1 MDNSSA
7 VKSLRNKPM
16 MLLEDLEKDN
26 DYRSILATE
35 VFPSIT
41 LEDLDIHVTG
51 NLNSITIDGFNNIT
65 LSVTYDNIDNTDKRI
80 DIVVTDLDTKE
91 TVRKYLK
98 PMTGIDL
105 VCKYFSTNIHILKC
119 VELTAFNLDLKFP
132 YGICSGKDDEGNV
145 VNHNNPNGCGY
156 IYTRSIVRNY
166 TDGFY
171 RDHCCNCGA
180 KLEKIYNVYDLKQ
193 LFIDKVLGNTVP
205 EYIKTI
211 L

>member
-7 VKSLRNKPM
+7 VKLLRNKPM

-26 DYRSILATE
+26 DYRCIRATE

-51 NLNSITIDGFNNIT
+51 NLNSITIDGFNKIT
-65 LSVTYDNIDNTDKRI
+65 LNVTYDNINNTDKRI
-80 DIVVTDLDTKE
+80 DIIVADPKDKE
-91 TVRKYLK
+91 TIRKYAK

-105 VCKYFSTNIHILKC
+105 VCTYFSTNINILKC
-119 VELTAFNLDLKFP
+119 VKLTAFNLDLKFP

-145 VNHNNPNGCGY
+145 VNRNHPNGCGY

-171 RDHCCNCGA
+171 RDHCYNCGA

-193 LFIDKVLGNTVP
+193 LFLDTVLKDVP
-205 EYIKTI
+205 QYIKTI

>member
-7 VKSLRNKPM
+7 VKSLKNKSM

-26 DYRSILATE
+26 DYRCILATE

-51 NLNSITIDGFNNIT
+51 NLNSITIDGFNKIT
-65 LSVTYDNIDNTDKRI
+65 LNVTYDNINNNDKRI
-80 DIVVTDLDTKE
+80 DIIVDDLDAKE
-91 TVRKYLK
+91 TIRKYVK

-105 VCKYFSTNIHILKC
+105 TCKYFSTNINILKC

-132 YGICSGKDDEGNV
+132 YGICSGKDDEGNI
-145 VNHNNPNGCGY
+145 VNHSHPNGCGY
-156 IYTRSIVRNY
+156 IYTRPMVHNY
-166 TDGFY
+166 VDGFY

-180 KLEKIYNVYDLKQ
+180 KLEKISNIYDFKQ
-193 LFIDKVLGNTVP
+193 LFLDNVLGNTVP
-205 EYIKTI
+205 QYIKTI

>member
-7 VKSLRNKPM
+7 VKSLRDKPM

-51 NLNSITIDGFNNIT
+51 NLNSITIDGFNKIT
-65 LSVTYDNIDNTDKRI
+65 LNVTYDNINNNDKRI
-80 DIVVTDLDTKE
+80 DIIVTDSNAKE
-91 TVRKYLK
+91 TIRKYVK

-105 VCKYFSTNIHILKC
+105 TCKYFSTNVNILKC

-145 VNHNNPNGCGY
+145 VNHNHPNGCGY
-156 IYTRSIVRNY
+156 IYTRPMVHNY
-166 TDGFY
+166 VDRFY

-205 EYIKTI
+205 QYIKTI

>member
-7 VKSLRNKPM
+7 VKSLRSKPM

-26 DYRSILATE
+26 DYRCIRATE

-51 NLNSITIDGFNNIT
+51 NLNSITIDGFNKIT
-65 LSVTYDNIDNTDKRI
+65 LNVTYDNINNTDKRI
-80 DIVVTDLDTKE
+80 DIIVADPKDKE
-91 TVRKYLK
+91 TIRKYVK

-105 VCKYFSTNIHILKC
+105 VCTYFSTNINILKC
-119 VELTAFNLDLKFP
+119 VKLTAFNHDLKFP

-145 VNHNNPNGCGY
+145 VNRNHPNGCGY

-171 RDHCCNCGA
+171 RDHCYNCGA

-193 LFIDKVLGNTVP
+193 LFLDTVLKDVP
-205 EYIKTI
+205 QYIKTI